1 LEDLMKLSTQAA
13 GTPVPHLLL
22 TLLALTCHGLL
33 AARQADAQA
42 ALPDDHTP
50 FVQIFNEG
58 ERERLL
64 YVWTRDATGAGS
76 DFLAV
81 VDVDPDSPTFSEI
94 VGEAPTGST
103 DNEAHHFG
111 YTADGSRIFAGGMFS
126 NKIFIYDVERDPR
139 APELV
144 RTVDLGPS
152 GYVGP
157 HTAYAV
163 PGGVLV
169 AMMGAADG
177 GPGAILQLTDDG
189 DLIAAHQAPEHN
201 GRPVHLYDVAVQP
214 EANRMLASSFAH
226 AEHFMHGVPDPE
238 HVGNEVVVWDF
249 ETKEVVQVAEL
260 DLSTV
265 VLRPLRAPGA
275 VGGFLPSAFGN
286 SVWFWE
292 DADGRGAFEFHRVLE
307 LPEGSLPVDLR
318 LSHDDRFMYVTLWA
332 AGLVQQY
339 DVHDPRN
346 PRLVDQVEIP
356 QPNMMRISPDSERL
370 YVTNSILSTL
380 DGDVPFGAWLLHLSP
395 DGMTVDGRFSPE
407 FENHPQGR
415 AGPHDMLL
423 R

>member
-1 LEDLMKLSTQAA
+1 MK
-13 GTPVPHLLL
+13 PHHA
-22 TLLALTCHGLL
+22 ALTVLTTALFVACNAVP
-33 AARQADAQA
+33 AAQQAEAQA
-42 ALPDDHTP
+42 PLADDHTP
-50 FVQIFNEG
+50 FVQIFAEG
-58 ERERLL
+58 ERESLL
-64 YVWTRDATGAGS
+64 YIWTRDATGEGS

-81 VDVDPDSPTFSEI
+81 VDVDPRSDTFGAI

-126 NKIFIYDVERDPR
+126 NKIFVYDVDPDPR

-144 RTVDLGPS
+144 RTVDLDPS

-163 PGGVLV
+163 PEGVLV

-177 GPGAILQLTDDG
+177 GPGAILELTNDG
-189 DLIAAHQAPEHN
+189 DLVAAHQAPMHN
-201 GRPVHLYDVAVQP
+201 GRAIHLYDVAVQP
-214 EANRMLASSFAH
+214 ETNRMLASSFAH
-226 AEHFMHGVPDPE
+226 AEHFMHGAPDPE
-238 HVGNEVVVWDF
+238 HVGNEVVVWDY
-249 ETKEVVQVAEL
+249 ETKEVVQIEEL

-265 VLRPLRAPGA
+265 VLRPLRSPGA
-275 VGGFLPSAFGN
+275 SGGFLPSAFGN

-292 DADGRGAFEFHRVLE
+292 DANDDGRFDFHRVLE

-318 LSHDDRFMYVTLWA
+318 LSRDDRFMYVTLWA
-332 AGLVQQY
+332 GGLVQQY
-339 DVHDPRN
+339 DVSDPRS
-346 PRLVDQVEIP
+346 PRLVDEVEIP

-370 YVTNSILSTL
+370 YVTNSIISTL
-380 DGDVPFGAWLLHLSP
+380 DGDVPFGAWLLHLGP
-395 DGMTVDGRFSPE
+395 DGMRVDERFSPE

>member
-1 LEDLMKLSTQAA
+1 MEEKMKANHAASIVLMGMAAACNGLPATQQ
-13 GTPVPHLLL
+13 VE
-22 TLLALTCHGLL
+22 
-33 AARQADAQA
+33 AQA
-42 ALPDDHTP
+42 NLPDDHTP
-50 FVQIFNEG
+50 FVQLFGEG
-58 ERERLL
+58 ERESLL

-81 VDVDPDSPTFSEI
+81 VDVDPGSPTFGEI

-111 YTADGSRIFAGGMFS
+111 YTADGTRIFAGGMFS
-126 NKIFIYDVERDPR
+126 NKIFVYDVQRDPR
-139 APELV
+139 APTLI

-163 PGGVLV
+163 SDGVLV
-169 AMMGAADG
+169 AMMGATDG
-177 GPGAILQLTDDG
+177 GPGAILELTDEG
-189 DLIAAHQAPEHN
+189 DLRAAHQAPVSN
-201 GRPVHLYDVAVQP
+201 GRALHLYDVVVQP
-214 EANRMLASSFAH
+214 ETNRMLATSFAH
-226 AEHFMHGVPDPE
+226 AEHFMHGVPDPA

-260 DLSTV
+260 DLSTM
-265 VLRPLRAPGA
+265 VLRPLRSGNA
-275 VGGFLPSAFGN
+275 VGGFVPSLFGN

-292 DADGRGAFEFHRVLE
+292 DADRDGEFKFHRVLE
-307 LPEGSLPVDLR
+307 FQEGALPVDLR
-318 LSHDDRFMYVTLWA
+318 VSHDDRFMYVTLWA
-332 AGLVQQY
+332 GGLVQQY
-339 DVHDPRN
+339 DIRDPKN
-346 PRLVDQVEIP
+346 PRLIDEVEIP
-356 QPNMMRISPDSERL
+356 QPNMMRISPDSDRL
-370 YVTNSILSTL
+370 YVTNSLLSTL

-395 DGMTVDGRFSPE
+395 EGMTVDERFAPE

>member
-1 LEDLMKLSTQAA
+1 MKPHHAA
-13 GTPVPHLLL
+13 LTILATALLL
-22 TLLALTCHGLL
+22 ACSGVP
-33 AARQADAQA
+33 AAQQAEAQA
-42 ALPDDHTP
+42 PLADDHTP
-50 FVQIFNEG
+50 FVQIFSEG
-58 ERERLL
+58 ERESLL
-64 YVWTRDATGAGS
+64 YIWTRDATGEGS

-81 VDVDPDSPTFSEI
+81 VDADPDSPTFGEI

-126 NKIFIYDVERDPR
+126 NKIFVYDVERDPR

-152 GYVGP
+152 GFVGP

-163 PGGVLV
+163 SDGVLIG
-169 AMMGAADG
+169 MMGAADG
-177 GPGAILQLTDDG
+177 GPGAILELTNEG
-189 DLIAAHQAPEHN
+189 DLRAAHQAPVHN
-201 GRPVHLYDVAVQP
+201 GRAIHLYDVAVQP
-214 EANRMLASSFAH
+214 EANRMLATSFAH
-226 AEHFMHGVPDPE
+226 AEQFMHGNPDPD

-249 ETKEVVQVAEL
+249 ETKEVVQIAEI
-260 DLSTV
+260 DLSAV
-265 VLRPLRAPGA
+265 VLRPLRSGR
-275 VGGFLPSAFGN
+275 VIGGFVPSLFGN
-286 SVWFWE
+286 SVWYWE
-292 DADGRGAFEFHRVLE
+292 DANEDGEFEFHRVLE
-307 LPEGSLPVDLR
+307 FQEGGLPVDVR
-318 LSHDDRFMYVTLWA
+318 VSHDDRFMYATLWA

-339 DVHDPRN
+339 DIGDPMN

-370 YVTNSILSTL
+370 YITNSLLSTL

-395 DGMTVDGRFSPE
+395 EGMTVDERFSPE

>member
-1 LEDLMKLSTQAA
+1 MK
-13 GTPVPHLLL
+13 PHHA
-22 TLLALTCHGLL
+22 ALTVLITALFVACNAVP
-33 AARQADAQA
+33 AAQQAEAQA
-42 ALPDDHTP
+42 PLADDHTP
-50 FVQIFNEG
+50 FVHIFAEG
-58 ERERLL
+58 ERESLL
-64 YVWTRDATGAGS
+64 YVWTRDATGEGS

-81 VDVDPDSPTFSEI
+81 VDVDPRSDTFGEI
-94 VGEAPTGST
+94 VGAAPTGST

-126 NKIFIYDVERDPR
+126 NKIFVYDVDPDPR

-163 PGGVLV
+163 PEGVLV

-177 GPGAILQLTDDG
+177 GPGAILELTNDG
-189 DLIAAHQAPEHN
+189 DLVAAHQAPMHN
-201 GRPVHLYDVAVQP
+201 GRAIHLYDVAVQP

-238 HVGNEVVVWDF
+238 HVGNEVVVWDY
-249 ETKEVVQVAEL
+249 ETKDVVQIEEL

-265 VLRPLRAPGA
+265 VLRPLRSPGA
-275 VGGFLPSAFGN
+275 SGGFLPSAFGN

-292 DADGRGAFEFHRVLE
+292 DANGDGRFDFDRVLE

-318 LSHDDRFMYVTLWA
+318 LSRDDRFMYVTLWA
-332 AGLVQQY
+332 GGLVQQY
-339 DVHDPRN
+339 DVSDPRS
-346 PRLVDQVEIP
+346 PQLVDEVEIP

-380 DGDVPFGAWLLHLSP
+380 DGDVPFGAWLLHLGP
-395 DGMTVDGRFSPE
+395 DGMRVDERFSPE

>member
-1 LEDLMKLSTQAA
+1 MYTWRNTHDKLFSLLVIPLIVACNAGPAAQSLEGQA
-13 GTPVPHLLL
+13 TR
-22 TLLALTCHGLL
+22 LA
-33 AARQADAQA
+33 
-42 ALPDDHTP
+42 DDHTP
-50 FVQIFNEG
+50 FVQLFADG
-58 ERERLL
+58 ERESLL
-64 YVWTRDATGAGS
+64 YVWTRDATGEGS

-81 VDVDPDSPTFSEI
+81 VDADPDSRTFGEI

-126 NKIFIYDVERDPR
+126 NKLFIYDMARDPR
-139 APELV
+139 APELI

-163 PGGVLV
+163 SDGVLV

-177 GPGAILQLTDDG
+177 GPGAILELTNEG
-189 DLIAAHQAPEHN
+189 DLRAAHQAPVNN
-201 GRPVHLYDVAVQP
+201 GRALHLYDVVVQP
-214 EANRMLASSFAH
+214 EANRMLATSFAH

-260 DLSTV
+260 DLSTM
-265 VLRPLRAPGA
+265 VLRPLRSGAA
-275 VGGFLPSAFGN
+275 VGGFVPSLFGN

-292 DADGRGAFEFHRVLE
+292 DANGDGQFRFHRVLE
-307 LPEGSLPVDLR
+307 FQEGALPVDLR
-318 LSHDDRFMYVTLWA
+318 VSHDDAFMYVTLWA
-332 AGLVQQY
+332 GGRVQQY
-339 DVHDPRN
+339 DIADPRN
-346 PRLVDQVEIP
+346 PRLIDEVEIP

-370 YVTNSILSTL
+370 YVTNSLLSTL
-380 DGDVPFGAWLLHLSP
+380 DGDVAFGAWLIHISP
-395 DGMTVDGRFSPE
+395 EGMRVDERFSPE